1 MAFQALWNFTI
12 AFGCCL
18 YWAVHLSYEDKWKPS
33 QLINYCTVIAVRLP
47 PARLCKERSF
57 LLSSP
62 TLRTVLSTLFEPFLS
77 LEPLSLSAF
86 AALTQ
91 GKAMLTNDS
100 DLIGLDS
107 RITFV
112 LIQSWIIPGS
122 FLSRLIAV
130 PTNLFKTTL
139 CLEKITSEVL
149 HIAKRL
155 NAIFQPEFYLERTVP
170 VVKFLTL

>member
-47 PARLCKERSF
+47 TVRLCKERSF
-57 LLSSP
+57 LLSSS

-112 LIQSWIIPGS
+112 LIQSWIILDS

-130 PTNLFKTTL
+130 PTNLFKTNL
-139 CLEKITSEVL
+139 CLEKITSELL

-155 NAIFQPEFYLERTVP
+155 NAIFSQNFTSKELFPWLNF
-170 VVKFLTL
+170 